1 MKSKFALSFGIALIF
16 IGIINFF
23 LETNNIILFGI
34 SLSAF
39 IFSIISIL
47 FATMIDEEKCEFL
60 NTIPLLVLLGFL
72 CYGNELMKIDIIK
85 YIVNSKLTSSLT
97 FISFG
102 LSFAS
107 EYIIENKFKL
117 AERIKHLSLANE
129 MLDYTCLLML
139 IENKYLKECVNKKII
154 IDDSCKAF
162 LSELENLLKEKE
174 KESHII
180 VELLSKDKDIYS
192 IDDFN
197 SIYINNTDILNYK
210 KMKINENNKTKY
222 KKSKNKKIKK

>member
-60 NTIPLLVLLGFL
+60 NIIPLIVLLCFL

-117 AERIKHLSLANE
+117 VERIKHLSLANE
-129 MLDYTCLLML
+129 MIDYTCLLIL
-139 IENKYLKECVNKKII
+139 IENKYLKECVNKKVI

-162 LSELENLLKEKE
+162 LRELENLLKEKE
-174 KESHII
+174 KESRII

-192 IDDFN
+192 IDDFK

-210 KMKINENNKTKY
+210 KIKTNQ
-222 KKSKNKKIKK
+222 NKKIKYKKNKRVKK

>member
-60 NTIPLLVLLGFL
+60 NIIPLIVLLCFL

-117 AERIKHLSLANE
+117 VERIKHLSLANE
-129 MLDYTCLLML
+129 MIDYTCLLIL
-139 IENKYLKECVNKKII
+139 IEKKYLKECVNKKVI

-162 LSELENLLKEKE
+162 LRELENLLKEKE
-174 KESHII
+174 KESRII

-192 IDDFN
+192 IDDFK

-210 KMKINENNKTKY
+210 KIKTNQ
-222 KKSKNKKIKK
+222 NKKIKYKKNKRVKK

>member
-60 NTIPLLVLLGFL
+60 NIIPLIVLLCFL

-117 AERIKHLSLANE
+117 VERIKHLSLANE
-129 MLDYTCLLML
+129 MIDYTCLLIL
-139 IENKYLKECVNKKII
+139 IKNKYLKECVNKKVI

-162 LSELENLLKEKE
+162 LRELENLLKEKE
-174 KESHII
+174 KESRII

-192 IDDFN
+192 IDDFK

-210 KMKINENNKTKY
+210 KIKTNQ
-222 KKSKNKKIKK
+222 NKKIKYKKNKRVKK

>member
-60 NTIPLLVLLGFL
+60 NIIPLVVLLCFL

-117 AERIKHLSLANE
+117 VERIKHLSLANE
-129 MLDYTCLLML
+129 MIDYTCLLIL
-139 IENKYLKECVNKKII
+139 IEKKYLKECVNKKVI

-162 LSELENLLKEKE
+162 LRELENLLKEKE
-174 KESHII
+174 KESRII

-192 IDDFN
+192 IDDFK

-210 KMKINENNKTKY
+210 KIKTNQ
-222 KKSKNKKIKK
+222 NKKIKYKKNKRVKK